1 MFKARKY
8 KDLEQ
13 KLGYKFKKEQA
24 LECALTHASVRG
36 GKTTRAD
43 NERLEF
49 VGDRVLGLA
58 IAGFLNATFPT
69 AKEGELARRYNT
81 LVRGET
87 CARIGRDLELGP
99 RLILSEAEAFSGG
112 RDKETILADAVEAV
126 LGAIFIE
133 AGFDVARD
141 VVLKLWAPLLTEQRP
156 QMAAADPKTALQE
169 WAQGRGLALPQYSV
183 VSREGPDH
191 APMFTAEVRIKS
203 LEPARGEGSSKRLAE
218 QAAAALL
225 LEREGVIERSGNA

>member
-1 MFKARKY
+1 VFKARKY
-8 KDLEQ
+8 KDLEL
-13 KLGYKFKKEQA
+13 KLGYKFKKEQS

-49 VGDRVLGLA
+49 VGDRVLGLS

-69 AKEGELARRYNT
+69 AKEGELARRYNS

-87 CARIGRDLELGP
+87 CARIGRDLDLGP

-112 RDKETILADAVEAV
+112 RDKDTILADAVEAV
-126 LGAIFIE
+126 LGAIFVE

-141 VVLKLWAPLLTEQRP
+141 VVLKLWASLLTEQRP

-169 WAQGRGLALPQYSV
+169 WAQGRGLALPLYTV
-183 VSREGPDH
+183 VARVGPDH
-191 APMFTAEVRIKS
+191 APMFTAEVRIRS
-203 LEPARGEGSSKRLAE
+203 LDPARGEGASKRLAE
-218 QAAAALL
+218 QAAAASLL
-225 LEREGVIERSGNA
+225 AREGVMDRSSNV

>member
-1 MFKARKY
+1 VFKARKY
-8 KDLEQ
+8 KELEQ
-13 KLGYKFKKEQA
+13 KLGYKFKNEPL

-36 GKTTRAD
+36 GKPSRAD

-58 IAGFLNATFPT
+58 IAGFLNATFPA
-69 AKEGELARRYNT
+69 AKEGELARRYNA

-87 CARIGRDLELGP
+87 CARIGRDLQIGS
-99 RLILSEAEAFSGG
+99 RLVLSDAESSSGG
-112 RDKETILADAVEAV
+112 REKETILADAVEAI

-133 AGFDVARD
+133 AGFDTARD
-141 VVLKLWAPLLTEQRP
+141 AVLRLWAPLLTEQKP

-169 WAQGRGLALPQYSV
+169 WAQGRGLTLPQYSV

-191 APMFTAEVRIKS
+191 APLFTAEVRIRS
-203 LEPARGEGSSKRLAE
+203 LDPARGEGASKRLAE
-218 QAAAALL
+218 QAAAAQL
-225 LEREGVIERSGNA
+225 LEREGVLVWSGHG

>member
-13 KLGYKFKKEQA
+13 KLGYKFKREQS

-36 GKTTRAD
+36 GKPVRAD

-58 IAGFLNATFPT
+58 IAGFLNATFPE
-69 AKEGELARRYNT
+69 AKEGELARRYNS

-87 CARIGRDLELGP
+87 CARVGRDLGIAP
-99 RLILSEAEAFSGG
+99 RLVLSDAEASSGG
-112 RDKETILADAVEAV
+112 RDKDTILADAVEAI

-133 AGFDVARD
+133 AGFDTARD
-141 VVLKLWAPLLTEQRP
+141 VVLRLWAGLLTDQKP

-169 WAQGRGLALPQYSV
+169 WAQGRGLSLPQYTV

-203 LEPARGEGSSKRLAE
+203 LEPSRGEGASKRLAE
-218 QAAAALL
+218 QAAAARL
-225 LEREGVIERSGNA
+225 LEREGVIGRSGHG

>member
-13 KLGYKFKKEQA
+13 RLGYKFKKEEA

-36 GKTTRAD
+36 GKTARSD

-58 IAGFLNATFPT
+58 IAGFLNAAFPT
-69 AKEGELARRYNT
+69 AKEGELARRYNA

-87 CARIGRDLELGP
+87 CARIGRGLDLGP
-99 RLILSEAEAFSGG
+99 RLILSDAEAYSGG

-126 LGAIFIE
+126 LGAIYVE

-141 VVLKLWAPLLTEQRP
+141 VVLKLWSPLLTEQRP
-156 QMAAADPKTALQE
+156 QMAADPKTALQE
-169 WAQGRGLALPQYSV
+169 WAQGRGLALPQYTV
-183 VSREGPDH
+183 VSRDGPDH
-191 APMFTAEVRIKS
+191 APMFKAEVRVKP

-218 QAAAALL
+218 QAAAASL
-225 LEREGVIERSGNA
+225 LEREGVIERSGNV

>member
-87 CARIGRDLELGP
+87 IVAGGELTDSRPGGLVRGARP
-99 RLILSEAEAFSGG
+99 
-112 RDKETILADAVEAV
+112 
-126 LGAIFIE
+126 
-133 AGFDVARD
+133 
-141 VVLKLWAPLLTEQRP
+141 APV
-156 QMAAADPKTALQE
+156 
-169 WAQGRGLALPQYSV
+169 G
-183 VSREGPDH
+183 
-191 APMFTAEVRIKS
+191 
-203 LEPARGEGSSKRLAE
+203 
-218 QAAAALL
+218 
-225 LEREGVIERSGNA
+225 

>member
-1 MFKARKY
+1 M
-8 KDLEQ
+8 
-13 KLGYKFKKEQA
+13 
-24 LECALTHASVRG
+24 
-36 GKTTRAD
+36 
-43 NERLEF
+43 
-49 VGDRVLGLA
+49 A

-156 QMAAADPKTALQE
+156 HMAAADPKTALQE

-225 LEREGVIERSGNA
+225 LEREGVIERSGNV